1 MLKQITKMVAK
12 TLAAVLFI
20 NLFLFSISIPTVFAA
35 QATSVSDNISRLKTG
50 VLADHELFF
59 VTPTGVDVST
69 DTIILTFGAGFTVG
83 ASTFADIDLAV
94 GSTNVCSSAT
104 FTDKTLAAAPSTS
117 PTWGAV
123 VSGQV
128 MTLTAPT
135 NAAAGEITADRCV
148 RIRFGSNAVVGSAG
162 ASRVTNGSAG
172 STSATVALTGT
183 FGDVGSLF
191 IPIITDDQVVITAT
205 VDTSI
210 SFSISTNA
218 ISFGTLVS
226 SGPRF
231 ATSTTGSATEVAGH
245 TMTAGTN
252 ATAGYVIYVK
262 GDTLRSGATNT
273 ITPIGGTAAAS
284 TIGSEQFGLRITA
297 SGGNGTSTAPYN
309 DLTPKYAYAASTSTQ
324 SSVGNSAGPS
334 AVTTF
339 SAYYIANI
347 STLTEAGSYGTTLTY
362 TAVGTF

>member
-1 MLKQITKMVAK
+1 MLKQIKNPVAK
-12 TLAAVLFI
+12 ILAFSLVFNLILF
-20 NLFLFSISIPTVFAA
+20 NLSLPIAQAA
-35 QATSVSDNISRLKTG
+35 QATSFSDNISRLKTG
-50 VLADHELFF
+50 VVADHEIFF
-59 VTPTGVDVST
+59 VTPTGVDAST

-83 ASTFADIDLAV
+83 ASTYADIDLAV

-123 VSGQV
+123 VSSQV

-135 NAAAGEITADRCV
+135 NATTGEITADRCV

-172 STSATVALTGT
+172 STSATVALSGT
-183 FGDVGSLF
+183 FGDTGALF

-205 VDTSI
+205 VDTSL
-210 SFSISTNA
+210 SFSISANS
-218 ISFGTLVS
+218 ISFGTLTS
-226 SGPRF
+226 GGPRF

-245 TMTAGTN
+245 TMAAGTN
-252 ATAGYVIYVK
+252 ASAGYVIYVK
-262 GDTLRSGATNT
+262 GDTLRSGVTNT
-273 ITPIGGTAAAS
+273 ITAIGGVAAAS

-297 SGGNGTSTAPYN
+297 SGGVGTSTAPYN

-334 AVTTF
+334 ALTTF